1 MQKTESRAGQNLC
14 LTGQRQ
20 GIKIIPKNNMMFS
33 YFLLA
38 EQKAS
43 LISDK
48 STDIKLLLERKRRGK
63 GKDERASSRP
73 QERNE

>member
-1 MQKTESRAGQNLC
+1 MQKHESLRGQKLNC
-14 LTGQRQ
+14 LTGQRH
-20 GIKIIPKNNMMFS
+20 GIKNNNMMFS

-38 EQKAS
+38 EQTAS

-48 STDIKLLLERKRRGK
+48 SPGINLLWERKRRGK

-73 QERNE
+73 QERSE